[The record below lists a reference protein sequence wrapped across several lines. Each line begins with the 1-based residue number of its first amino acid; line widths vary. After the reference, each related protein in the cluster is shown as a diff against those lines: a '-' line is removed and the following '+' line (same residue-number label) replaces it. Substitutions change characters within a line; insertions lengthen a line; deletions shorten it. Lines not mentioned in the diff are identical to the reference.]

1 MSMLASKAMV
11 QKSALIGSGHNAFE
25 VTTRVV
31 TQIRVMQK
39 TPTIM
44 ELLTMAKTIL
54 LVIVM
59 VIAS

>member
-1 MSMLASKAMV
+1 MICTSMLASKAMV
-11 QKSALIGSGHNAFE
+11 QKS
-25 VTTRVV
+25 TTTIVI
-31 TQIRVMQK
+31 QIRVMQK

-59 VIAS
+59 AIAS